1 MRHEY
6 KGMAHPPRRT
16 GATSAMQRIIVAIAN
31 AATNIANGLA
41 RPSKRVNSEGR
52 PKMPLPMIAL
62 ITSAV
67 IVQRPMERM
76 KGTCTSANG
85 ENSGV

>member
-1 MRHEY
+1 MH
-6 KGMAHPPRRT
+6 K
-16 GATSAMQRIIVAIAN
+16 IIVAIAN

-41 RPSKRVNSEGR
+41 RPSNRVNSEGR

-67 IVQRPMERM
+67 NVHLPMERM
-76 KGTCTSANG
+76 KGTQFLCDLAQSIAPEGSPTLTYS
-85 ENSGV
+85 